1 VHGLV
6 RQLPSEAETLT
17 AGLHHAY
24 ACNLLDEAGL
34 KALVLKVQPQ
44 AVAHLAGIAFV
55 AHGDVQ
61 AIYATNVVGT
71 RNLLVAL
78 AALAL
83 PPASILLA
91 SSANVYG
98 NSGAGELDEQT
109 PPAPANDYAVS
120 KLAME
125 YMAKTW
131 MDKLPITLVRP
142 FNYTGVWQSP
152 DFLLPKIVNHFR
164 DRAPVLELGNLDVE
178 RDISDVRMAVD
189 AYTRLLEQP
198 QPGQTFNVCSGQGYA
213 LRDILALASSLT
225 GHQPEVRVNPAFVR
239 ANEVKRLVGRKAALE
254 AAIGPVH
261 PIALA
266 DTLRWMLA
274 CA

>member
-1 VHGLV
+1 
-6 RQLPSEAETLT
+6 
-17 AGLHHAY
+17 
-24 ACNLLDEAGL
+24 LDQASL
-34 KALVLKVQPQ
+34 NALVSKIQPQ

-98 NSGAGELDEQT
+98 NSGGGALDEQT
-109 PPAPANDYAVS
+109 PPAPTNDYAVS

-131 MDKLPITLVRP
+131 MDKLPITLARP

-152 DFLLPKIVNHFR
+152 EFLLPKIVNHFR
-164 DRAPVLELGNLDVE
+164 HRAPVLELGNLDVE
-178 RDISDVRMAVD
+178 RDISDVRMVVD